1 MPKYTETC
9 ERQNQPRSACSHV
22 ARGAPYFHF
31 RMWLRK
37 GKYLYSPAVMPREDC
52 SAREMMLLLELQQMD
67 RKNNDSVYLV
77 ACAAGMNKYLF
88 WNYLACNTV
97 TKGSGR
103 EEDLIK
109 CRPNEILSPDSSST
123 SDAPT
128 WAYIVLAVLV
138 VAMVTVL
145 LLLGVVGY
153 QCYRY
158 RR

>member
-1 MPKYTETC
+1 
-9 ERQNQPRSACSHV
+9 
-22 ARGAPYFHF
+22 
-31 RMWLRK
+31 
-37 GKYLYSPAVMPREDC
+37 
-52 SAREMMLLLELQQMD
+52 MLLLELQQMD
-67 RKNNDSVYLV
+67 RKNDSSVV
-77 ACAAGMNKYLF
+77 ACAAGMYNYLF
-88 WNYLACNTV
+88 WNYLACSTV
-97 TKGSGR
+97 TKGGGT
-103 EEDLIK
+103 EEDLIN